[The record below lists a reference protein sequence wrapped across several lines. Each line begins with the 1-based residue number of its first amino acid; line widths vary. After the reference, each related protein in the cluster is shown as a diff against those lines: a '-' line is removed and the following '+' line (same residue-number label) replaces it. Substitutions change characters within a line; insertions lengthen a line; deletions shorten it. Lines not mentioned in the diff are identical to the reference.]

1 MKIEKSYYCNSYKF
15 LLKFL
20 LLIVFCFLA
29 VCCDRK
35 QSKQVFAQ
43 NGGKLSSENPVNIN
57 QATKEQLT
65 QLPNI
70 GEKTAE
76 NIIEHREKYGRFRK
90 AEHLLLVPGIS
101 DKKFREIKNLIRT
114 E

>member
-1 MKIEKSYYCNSYKF
+1 MSRLVKDVEIY
-15 LLKFL
+15 
-20 LLIVFCFLA
+20 
-29 VCCDRK
+29 
-35 QSKQVFAQ
+35 
-43 NGGKLSSENPVNIN
+43 
-57 QATKEQLT
+57 T

-90 AEHLLLVPGIS
+90 SEHLLLVPGIS
-101 DKKFREIKNLIRT
+101 DRKFREIKNLIRT

>member
-1 MKIEKSYYCNSYKF
+1 M
-15 LLKFL
+15 

-29 VCCDRK
+29 VCCDGK

-43 NGGKLSSENPVNIN
+43 NSGKLFSENLININ
-57 QATKEQLT
+57 QATKEQLAT
-65 QLPNI
+65 LPNI
-70 GEKTAE
+70 GKKTVE

-90 AEHLLLVPGIS
+90 SEHLLLVPGIS
-101 DKKFREIKNLIRT
+101 EKKFREIKNLIRT

>member
-1 MKIEKSYYCNSYKF
+1 MKIKNSNYFNTYVF

-20 LLIVFCFLA
+20 LLFVLCFLV
-29 VCCDRK
+29 VCCDGK
-35 QSKQVFAQ
+35 QSQQVFAQ
-43 NGGKLSSENPVNIN
+43 NSGKLLSENALNIN
-57 QATKEQLT
+57 LASKEQLT
-65 QLPNI
+65 KLPNI

-90 AEHLLLVPGIS
+90 PEHLLLVRGIS
-101 DKKFREIKNLIRT
+101 DKKFRQIQNLIKT

>member
-1 MKIEKSYYCNSYKF
+1 MKIEKLHYFNSYKF
-15 LLKFL
+15 LPKFL
-20 LLIVFCFLA
+20 LLIVFCILV
-29 VCCDRK
+29 VCCEGK

-43 NGGKLSSENPVNIN
+43 NSGKLSSENLININ
-57 QATKEQLT
+57 QATKEQLAT
-65 QLPNI
+65 LPNI

-90 AEHLLLVPGIS
+90 TEHLLLVPGIS
-101 DKKFREIKNLIRT
+101 DKKFCEIKNLIRT

>member
-1 MKIEKSYYCNSYKF
+1 MKIEKSHYFNSYKL

-43 NGGKLSSENPVNIN
+43 NSGKLSSESQININ
-57 QATKEQLT
+57 ESTKEQLA

-90 AEHLLLVPGIS
+90 PEHLLLVRGIS
-101 DKKFREIKNLIRT
+101 DRKFREIKNLIRT

>member
-1 MKIEKSYYCNSYKF
+1 MKTSKSQYFNIYKIR
-15 LLKFL
+15 LKFL

-43 NGGKLSSENPVNIN
+43 NSGNLSSKNTININ
-57 QATKEQLT
+57 QATKEQLSE
-65 QLPNI
+65 LPNI

-90 AEHLLLVPGIS
+90 IEHLLLVPGIS
-101 DKKFREIKNLIRT
+101 DRKFREIKNLIRT

>member
-1 MKIEKSYYCNSYKF
+1 MSRLVKDIEIYK
-15 LLKFL
+15 LL
-20 LLIVFCFLA
+20 
-29 VCCDRK
+29 
-35 QSKQVFAQ
+35 
-43 NGGKLSSENPVNIN
+43 SENPVNIN

-101 DKKFREIKNLIRT
+101 DKKFREIKNLIKT